1 MIFPPERR
9 IIRPRL
15 IIPAMPLLVYIIPK
29 CGTIRSLIFYRTERI
44 ILIFVKVIVTYLSLF
59 RNETMEIRV
68 GIHFQHSLRR
78 RRRCRQNSGT
88 HTRRHDPPNYFP
100 INGLLTDMA
109 KASILDRPLRC
120 GV

>member
-88 HTRRHDPPNYFP
+88 HTRRHGPPPPTIF
-100 INGLLTDMA
+100 LLTDMA
-109 KASILDRPLRC
+109 RASILDRPLRC

>member
-59 RNETMEIRV
+59 RNEAREIPVRK
-68 GIHFQHSLRR
+68 HFPHRLRR
-78 RRRCRQNSGT
+78 PRPGPQNSGP
-88 HTRRHDPPNYFP
+88 HPRRPAPPPQLFSY
-100 INGLLTDMA
+100 
-109 KASILDRPLRC
+109 
-120 GV
+120 

>member
-1 MIFPPERR
+1 
-9 IIRPRL
+9 
-15 IIPAMPLLVYIIPK
+15 MPLLVYIIPK

-78 RRRCRQNSGT
+78 RRRCRQNSDT
-88 HTRRHDPPNYFP
+88 HTRRHDPPTIF
-100 INGLLTDMA
+100 LLTDMA
-109 KASILDRPLRC
+109 RASILDRPLRC

>member
-1 MIFPPERR
+1 
-9 IIRPRL
+9 
-15 IIPAMPLLVYIIPK
+15 MPLLVYIIPK

-88 HTRRHDPPNYFP
+88 HTRRHDPPPPPTIF
-100 INGLLTDMA
+100 LLTEMA

>member
-78 RRRCRQNSGT
+78 RRRCRQKVAPIHAAT
-88 HTRRHDPPNYFP
+88 TPPTIF
-100 INGLLTDMA
+100 LLTEMA